1 MANEQEEYLKQQ
13 NEHKKEQQS
22 SRVGLQMAAESQR
35 ERVENPDFLGKLQEA
50 DVDTDLFD
58 WVEDEYG
65 PLFSGSHILGNRG
78 EHYEVVAEMLDRNK
92 AERMVAE
99 RTPGRLLR
107 EHPRMLALAQG
118 IQGSEQFPDPTDH
131 PEFRTPLTDR
141 KKRVLRDAREVATN
155 RKTMSIDHQGLD
167 AVSNV
172 TVENKTV
179 SSNEEQESGS
189 VVGKIKGVY
198 K

>member
-1 MANEQEEYLKQQ
+1 MPDQEQIIDKQHENKQ
-13 NEHKKEQQS
+13 AQQG

-50 DVDTDLFD
+50 DVDTAAYD
-58 WVEDEYG
+58 WIEEEVG
-65 PLFSGSHILGNRG
+65 PLLSGSHILGNRG
-78 EHYEVVAEMLDRNK
+78 EHYETVAEMLDRNK
-92 AERMVAE
+92 VERMIAE
-99 RTPGRLLR
+99 ANPGRLLR
-107 EHPRMLALAQG
+107 ENPRMLALAQG
-118 IQGSEQFPDPTDH
+118 IRGSADHPDPTDN
-131 PEFRTPLTDR
+131 PAFREPLSSR
-141 KKRVLRDAREVATN
+141 EKRVLRDAQEVATN
-155 RKTMSIDHQGLD
+155 RKTMSIDHEGLD

-179 SSNEEQESGS
+179 SNEEAEEAGG

>member
-1 MANEQEEYLKQQ
+1 MPDQEEYLEQQ
-13 NEHKKEQQS
+13 HEHKQEQQG

-58 WVEDEYG
+58 WVEDEAG

-78 EHYEVVAEMLDRNK
+78 EHYEIVAEMLDRNK

-99 RTPGRLLR
+99 RDPGRLLR
-107 EHPRMLALAQG
+107 ENPRMLALAQG
-118 IQGSEQFPDPTDH
+118 IQGSEEFPDPRDH
-131 PEFRTPLTDR
+131 PAFRTPLTDR
-141 KKRVLRDAREVATN
+141 KKRVLRDAQEVATN
-155 RKTMSIDHQGLD
+155 RKTMSIEHQGLD

-179 SSNEEQESGS
+179 SNEETEEAGG

>member
-1 MANEQEEYLKQQ
+1 MPDQEEYLEQQ
-13 NEHKKEQQS
+13 HEHKQEQQG

-58 WVEDEYG
+58 WVEDEAG

-78 EHYEVVAEMLDRNK
+78 EHYEIVAEMLDRNK

-99 RTPGRLLR
+99 RDPGRLLR
-107 EHPRMLALAQG
+107 ENPRMLALAQG
-118 IQGSEQFPDPTDH
+118 IQGSREFPDPTDH
-131 PEFRTPLTDR
+131 PAFRTPLTDR
-141 KKRVLRDAREVATN
+141 KKRVLRDAQEVATN
-155 RKTMSIDHQGLD
+155 RKTMSIEHQGLD

-179 SSNEEQESGS
+179 SNEETEEAGG